1 MLVYNSD
8 ILIFTWFNDLLI
20 KMLINQQVEK
30 SHRRI
35 FFFFFIYRF
44 VNFGCNPCH
53 FLCHYV
59 SHNSSD
65 IP

>member
-8 ILIFTWFNDLLI
+8 ILIFTWFNDFLI

-35 FFFFFIYRF
+35 FFFFLYID
-44 VNFGCNPCH
+44 
-53 FLCHYV
+53 L
-59 SHNSSD
+59 
-65 IP
+65 

>member
-20 KMLINQQVEK
+20 KKLINQQVEK

-35 FFFFFIYRF
+35 FFFYI
-44 VNFGCNPCH
+44 
-53 FLCHYV
+53 
-59 SHNSSD
+59 
-65 IP
+65 